1 MPKNWF
7 ECLDKD
13 TLELAIALTGK
24 AESLRHQGHTIYPPQ
39 NQIFRALDE
48 TPIEKLKVVLVG
60 QDPYINPGQAEGLC
74 FSVTNGTPAPP
85 SLQNIFKELVSD
97 TGCPYPTTT
106 SLLPWARQGVLL
118 LNTTLTVE
126 RGQSN
131 SHANWGWDRF
141 THQIFKVAAGLE
153 KPVVFIAWGR
163 SARDALAGLP
173 VQDPKRNKILITSAH
188 PSPFSAD
195 KGFFGSK
202 PFSKANRMLSMMGV
216 APVDWRL
223 P

>member
-1 MPKNWF
+1 MPKTWF
-7 ECLDKD
+7 ESLDKD
-13 TLELAIALTGK
+13 TLELAINLTGK
-24 AESLRHQGHTIYPPQ
+24 AESMRHHGHEIYPPQ
-39 NQIFRALDE
+39 DKIFRALDE
-48 TPIEKLKVVLVG
+48 TPMDKLKVVLVG

-97 TGCPYPTTT
+97 IGCPYPKTT
-106 SLLPWARQGVLL
+106 SLLPWAHQGVLL

-141 THQIFKVAAGLE
+141 THQIFKVASELDR
-153 KPVVFIAWGR
+153 PVVFIAWGR
-163 SARDALAGLP
+163 NARDALAGLP
-173 VQDPKRNKILITSAH
+173 VQDPKRNKILITSPH

-202 PFSKANRMLSMMGV
+202 PFSKANRMLAMMGV
-216 APVDWRL
+216 EPVNWAL